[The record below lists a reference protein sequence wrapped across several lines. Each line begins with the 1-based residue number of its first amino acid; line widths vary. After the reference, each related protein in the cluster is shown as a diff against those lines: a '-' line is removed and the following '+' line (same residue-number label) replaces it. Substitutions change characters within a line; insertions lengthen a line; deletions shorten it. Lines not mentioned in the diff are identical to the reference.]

1 MRTTTAIRLLLP
13 AALAFMP
20 AVAGAQLELPRENP
34 AARVS
39 QQVGLTE
46 ITVEYASPAVRG
58 RRIWGALVPYDRPWS
73 MAAGQPTTIHFSRDV
88 VVGDKPV
95 AAGAYRLSL
104 IPGSGKEP
112 WSFVLAREGAPE
124 AVTRIKAEVRPCP
137 YRERLTFLFA
147 DFTDDRAMLDLEWEK
162 LRASISISTNTAQQ
176 VMAGIKELDTAWR
189 SYANAARFML
199 ETKKDFDTGL
209 KYANQSLALK
219 EDWYTIWIKAA
230 LLAAKHDY
238 RDAIQEGE
246 RAYALG
252 QQQGD
257 AFVLEPELKK
267 ALADWKKKVQ

>member
-1 MRTTTAIRLLLP
+1 MRTTIAIRLLAP
-13 AALAFMP
+13 AALAFVS
-20 AVAGAQLELPRENP
+20 ATAAAQLELPRENP
-34 AARVS
+34 TARVS

-46 ITVEYASPAVRG
+46 ITVEYSSPAVRG

-73 MAAGQPTTIHFSRDV
+73 MTAGQPTTIRFSRDV

-95 AAGAYRLSL
+95 AAGAYRLSV
-104 IPGSGKEP
+104 IPGKEA
-112 WSFVLAREGAPE
+112 WTFVLSRDGAPE
-124 AVTRIKAEVRPCP
+124 GGVRIKAAARPCP

-162 LRASISISTNTAQQ
+162 VRASIPISTNTAQQ

-209 KYANQSLALK
+209 RYANQSLALK

-238 RDAIQEGE
+238 RDAVQEGE

-267 ALADWKKKVQ
+267 ALADWKKKQTP